1 MSASPLSALPLPAHD
16 PIWGLCGPFLAL
28 LFVVR
33 AIAYR
38 YRVSAAQIGRRT
50 ALGNSGAILDTTMI
64 YVHGPRFEQ
73 PPKALMYDLSIVLGS

>member
-28 LFVVR
+28 LVVVR

-38 YRVSAAQIGRRT
+38 YRVYRPPRSAAVPR
-50 ALGNSGAILDTTMI
+50 SAIAAQ
-64 YVHGPRFEQ
+64 Y
-73 PPKALMYDLSIVLGS
+73 

>member
-1 MSASPLSALPLPAHD
+1 MSASPLSALPAHD

-28 LFVVR
+28 LVR

-38 YRVSAAQIGRRT
+38 YRVSAARSAAVPR
-50 ALGNSGAILDTTMI
+50 SAIPIVAQYLID

>member
-1 MSASPLSALPLPAHD
+1 MSASPLSALPAHD

-28 LFVVR
+28 LVR

-38 YRVSAAQIGRRT
+38 YRVSAGQIGRRT